1 MGMNKK
7 RIAQRQREE
16 AQAKKREKNQRIA
29 KVTSI
34 ITVAAIIVAVF
45 TAAIIYYILNSR
57 VYYADIQIQDYGT
70 ITVQL
75 DRKAAP
81 KTCKNFINLAESGFY
96 DGLTFHRI
104 IEGFM
109 MQGGDPNGN
118 GSGGSG
124 KNLEGEFE
132 INGWMKNNIS
142 HTAGVISMAR
152 SEDYDSASSQFFICH
167 KDSTHLDKQ
176 YAAFGHVVSG
186 MDIVDTICTTVKPSG
201 GNGLVAKDQ
210 QPVITTITIYY
221 E

>member
-1 MGMNKK
+1 MGINKK

-16 AQAKKREKNQRIA
+16 AEAKKRAKNQRVA
-29 KVTSI
+29 KLTSI
-34 ITVAAIIVAVF
+34 ITAAAIIVAVF
-45 TAAIIYYILNSR
+45 TVAIVYYILNNR
-57 VYYADIQIQDYGT
+57 VYYADIQIRDYGT

-81 KTCKNFINLAESGFY
+81 LTCENFIDLAESGFY

-109 MQGGDPNGN
+109 MQGGDPKGD
-118 GSGGSG
+118 GSGGSE
-124 KNLEGEFE
+124 KKLKGEFAV
-132 INGWMKNNIS
+132 NGWDKNTIS

-152 SEDYDSASSQFFICH
+152 SEDLDSASSQFFICH

-186 MDIVDTICTTVKPSG
+186 MDIVDSICTTVKPSG
-201 GNGLVAKDQ
+201 ANGLVAKDQ